1 MPKDRSAAGLDWLN
15 FFVSN
20 VQTGFGPFIASY
32 LASQA
37 WTQGQIGL
45 ALSIGTLTT
54 MMVQVPAG
62 AVVDAVRDKRRMAV
76 LAVAAIA
83 VAALILAGLP
93 ERLPVW
99 IAEILHGVASC
110 LLGPVIAVLSM
121 AVAESHGQAFGE
133 RLGRNAR
140 FASIGSGV
148 AAGMMGA
155 IGYWLS
161 ERSVFVLAAVLVV
174 PAFLALHWVRAPEA
188 QVAAKRTNLPL
199 RLALTDKRLVL
210 FAVCC
215 GGFHLAN
222 AAMFP
227 LAAVEVTRRLGS
239 VSELV
244 IAACLIVPQ
253 VLVAAVSPAV
263 GRAAERWG
271 RRPVLLCG
279 FAAIPVRG
287 LLFAFTTQPEAVVAI
302 QALDGLSGAVFG
314 VMLPLVVADITRR
327 SGRFNLSMGAIG
339 LAIAG
344 AAAASTAVSGF
355 VTDWGGVRLA
365 FVALAGAGFVAFLLL
380 WAAMPETRDVICSP
394 SA

>member
-1 MPKDRSAAGLDWLN
+1 MPRDRSAAGLDWLN

-148 AAGMMGA
+148 AAG
-155 IGYWLS
+155 
-161 ERSVFVLAAVLVV
+161 
-174 PAFLALHWVRAPEA
+174 
-188 QVAAKRTNLPL
+188 
-199 RLALTDKRLVL
+199 
-210 FAVCC
+210 
-215 GGFHLAN
+215 
-222 AAMFP
+222 
-227 LAAVEVTRRLGS
+227 RLGAS
-239 VSELV
+239 
-244 IAACLIVPQ
+244 
-253 VLVAAVSPAV
+253 
-263 GRAAERWG
+263 GY
-271 RRPVLLCG
+271 
-279 FAAIPVRG
+279 
-287 LLFAFTTQPEAVVAI
+287 
-302 QALDGLSGAVFG
+302 GLS
-314 VMLPLVVADITRR
+314 
-327 SGRFNLSMGAIG
+327 
-339 LAIAG
+339 
-344 AAAASTAVSGF
+344 
-355 VTDWGGVRLA
+355 
-365 FVALAGAGFVAFLLL
+365 AGAGGGLRAWVVAPLPPRGV
-380 WAAMPETRDVICSP
+380 APGA
-394 SA
+394 

>member
-1 MPKDRSAAGLDWLN
+1 MPRDRSAAGLDWLN

-62 AVVDAVRDKRRMAV
+62 AVVDAVRDKRGMAV

-83 VAALILAGLP
+83 VAALMLAALP
-93 ERLPVW
+93 DRLPVW

-121 AVAESHGQAFGE
+121 AVAKSHGQAFGE

-155 IGYWLS
+155 VGYWLS
-161 ERSVFVLAAVLVV
+161 ERSVFVLAAILVV
-174 PAFLALHWVRAPEA
+174 PAFLALHWVRAPETQA
-188 QVAAKRTNLPL
+188 VAKGANQPL

-253 VLVAAVSPAV
+253 ILVAAVSPAV
-263 GRAAERWG
+263 GRAAEHWG

-287 LLFAFTTQPEAVVAI
+287 LLFALTTQPEAVVAI

-344 AAAASTAVSGF
+344 AAAASNAVSGF
-355 VTDWGGVRLA
+355 VTDWGGARLA
-365 FVALAGAGFVAFLLL
+365 FAALASAGFVAFVLL
-380 WAAMPETRDVICSP
+380 WAAMPETRDAICPP